1 MRVSQMSLEND
12 NRDSERLERRLQRN
26 SFIVIALALLAAIVW
41 ADERMAMGVVLGG
54 ALSLFNKRWLTSSTR
69 VVLSQAIAVGNGRV
83 PPFTAAKFILRY
95 YIIAIVIGVAVWSGH
110 FHPLGIGVGFAAFV
124 GGVMIEAGYQ
134 LYLSFFNP
142 VVASENSS
150 KE

>member
-1 MRVSQMSLEND
+1 MSLEDD

-26 SFIVIALALLAAIVW
+26 SLIVITLALIAAAVW
-41 ADERMAMGVVLGG
+41 SGERMAMGVLLGG
-54 ALSLFNKRWLTSSTR
+54 ALSLFNKRWLTGSAR
-69 VVLSQAIAVGNGRV
+69 AILSQAAEMQNGRI

-95 YIIAIVIGVAVWSGH
+95 YVVALVIGVAVWSGH

-142 VVASENSS
+142 AVAPENSS